1 MTGNVL
7 GKGQF
12 GEVILAKQKDDIDP
26 QKRDPSKAWMACK
39 IINKKSLNPRLTQNL
54 KNEINILS
62 QIDQKNIIKLFDI
75 QKTTNN
81 FYLFMQY
88 CNFGDLEKLR
98 EIRGKFTEAEAR
110 YFLS

>member
-1 MTGNVL
+1 MCIRDRVIGDYELTGDVL
-7 GKGQF
+7 GRGQF
-12 GEVILAKQKDDIDP
+12 GEVILAKQKDNIDP
-26 QKRDPSKAWMACK
+26 KKKDPSITWMACK

-62 QIDQKNIIKLFDI
+62 QIDHRNVIRLYDI

-88 CNFGDLEKLR
+88 CNFGDLD
-98 EIRGKFTEAEAR
+98 
-110 YFLS
+110 